1 MVGLRA
7 GLPRPARRF
16 ARLGGPALY
25 RAITSILDR
34 GIRL

>member
-1 MVGLRA
+1 VVGSEQVCP
-7 GLPRPARRF
+7 GPARRF